1 VQWLRWNDLYI
12 APYHSGVLFDE
23 LASESIV
30 IEVSW
35 DLCVTVRY
43 FSCTG
48 IFVDAW
54 ELYTHG
60 KGNILRLQS

>member
-1 VQWLRWNDLYI
+1 MAR
-12 APYHSGVLFDE
+12 YHGGVLFDE

-48 IFVDAW
+48 IFVDA
-54 ELYTHG
+54 
-60 KGNILRLQS
+60 

>member
-1 VQWLRWNDLYI
+1 M
-12 APYHSGVLFDE
+12 APYHGGVLFDE

-43 FSCTG
+43 FNCTG
-48 IFVDAW
+48 IFVDA
-54 ELYTHG
+54 
-60 KGNILRLQS
+60 